1 MLLAEMSA
9 IRLRHCGVICH
20 DYRVET
26 GPGSDTPATS
36 SDESRHMQDNEI
48 VARLELAEAIA
59 REAGG
64 MALSYFAERDELAIE
79 TKANPQD
86 VFSIADRN
94 VETRIREMVAGTFP
108 ADGFLGEEFGVTD
121 GSSGFTWVVDPIDG
135 TSPFIFGLPTW
146 CVSISLLRE
155 GRTVAGAIY
164 APPTD
169 EMFACIKGAGATLN
183 GRPMRLGGETTLR
196 TGLTGLGANF
206 RVPRETIVNFVDGLM
221 AIGGVFIR
229 NGSGALMLAH
239 VAAGRLVAY
248 YEPHM
253 NSWDCLAGMLMVRE
267 AGGWAGELPDGDNLL
282 EGGPVLVAAPG
293 AKDELR
299 ELVAVTMASA

>member
-1 MLLAEMSA
+1 
-9 IRLRHCGVICH
+9 
-20 DYRVET
+20 
-26 GPGSDTPATS
+26 
-36 SDESRHMQDNEI
+36 MQDNE
-48 VARLELAEAIA
+48 VAARLERAQAVA

-64 MALSYFAERDELAIE
+64 MAMSYFARRDELAIE

-86 VFSIADRN
+86 VFSVADRN
-94 VETRIREMVAGTFP
+94 VETRIREMVVDAFS
-108 ADGFLGEEFGVTD
+108 ADGFLGEEFGMSD

-146 CVSISLLRE
+146 CVSISLLHE
-155 GRTVAGAIY
+155 GRTVAGVIY

-169 EMFACIKGAGATLN
+169 EMFACMKGAGATLN
-183 GRPMRLGGETTLR
+183 GRQMKLDAETTLS

-206 RVPRETIVNFVDGLM
+206 RVPRETILNFVDGLM

-267 AGGWAGELPDGDNLL
+267 AGGWAGEFPDGDSLL
-282 EGGPVLVAAPG
+282 HGGPVLVASPG
-293 AKDELR
+293 AKDQLQ
-299 ELVAVTMASA
+299 ELVAATTTPAQPAPATHINHS